1 MKTNEETLQTTD
13 ETKASPKNGAGKA
26 VPTREP
32 NKPIVLERVDM
43 LELLLVGERQRRLQ
57 SEADRV
63 NLELGMA
70 QRESQE
76 VAQKLSLKYG
86 ADLNGAHVAPD
97 GTVTLPEK

>member
-1 MKTNEETLQTTD
+1 MKDTSKETAPDTT
-13 ETKASPKNGAGKA
+13 KKPSPSNGAGKEM
-26 VPTREP
+26 P
-32 NKPIVLERVDM
+32 KDGPIKLEREDM
-43 LELLLVGERQRRLQ
+43 LELLLVGEKQRRLQ
-57 SEADRV
+57 AEADRV
-63 NLELGMA
+63 NIELGQA